1 MALSS
6 NCNCN
11 CALLVPQQSTCLLC
25 SLFDC
30 KLPSTNN
37 EVQSVCLPAACA
49 LHSTNNNNPPTV
61 CQPTALS
68 SFAIYHP
75 QTTTQRSLPACC
87 DSLSLFR
94 SLLFCALNIHR
105 AVAVA
110 AAVVGLHEPN
120 IRRRLLSNFTRLV
133 RFNCSSTFVPRVT
146 TSETRQHQQQ
156 RSQQQTVIAV
166 GVGCNERTT
175 DSNSACVRR
184 RRRRR
189 RRRGGCIANGSSTA
203 RSVSSQRS
211 SRQQQLSVLGVV

>member
-1 MALSS
+1 MCPLR
-6 NCNCN
+6 
-11 CALLVPQQSTCLLC
+11 
-25 SLFDC
+25 SLRLPYNFHKQ
-30 KLPSTNN
+30 KLNAA
-37 EVQSVCLPAACA
+37 CLPAAT
-49 LHSTNNNNPPTV
+49 L
-61 CQPTALS
+61 
-68 SFAIYHP
+68 
-75 QTTTQRSLPACC
+75 
-87 DSLSLFR
+87 SLSR
-94 SLLFCALNIHR
+94 SFLFCALNIHR

-110 AAVVGLHEPN
+110 VSVVGLHEPN

-175 DSNSACVRR
+175 DSYSACVRRR